1 MSLQRELIAEI
12 ETWDIGLRTRVL
24 HDTPLI
30 GSGVF
35 DSMALFNLLHWVEER
50 VGAPIDPT
58 AFDLITEWQT
68 VDRVVEFVE
77 RHRLGAARR

>member
-1 MSLQRELIAEI
+1 LLRDELLALIGSWDVPL
-12 ETWDIGLRTRVL
+12 ETELA

-50 VGAPIDPT
+50 VGAPVDPT
-58 AFDLITEWQT
+58 AFDLVAEWDT
-68 VDRVVEFVE
+68 VDLVVRFVE
-77 RHRLGAARR
+77 ARRAEGTTG